1 MRKYFFTIAI
11 LALGL
16 TACNK
21 EIDSPQKTPD
31 VLSSAPVCYLNLPAS
46 FGGDASTKTVTIGE
60 NTATTTFAE
69 TDKVYVVIEHDGVYG
84 IAYDPAE
91 RKCVSMTVTPE
102 ANPASATL
110 SGALKFYY
118 DDGDRNPIALTP
130 AEGDAVYLFYNMMYP
145 DLNPAY
151 LFFNYL
157 YQTGSKDNKV
167 SGFWDYYY
175 GATYHDYGQAQMK
188 IGALDGDDSEGYTMS
203 LVQYDNPDESN
214 VRFQNIGSLFRQ
226 ELSFTDKNGDSV
238 TPQLTRFVV
247 TTAENETI
255 YMYYPLAS
263 SQENRYIRGPVIMEP
278 LELSADG
285 NIYFALMFVDDIK
298 NETLYFTAEDEDRN
312 IYTAS
317 KAAPAGGFENGKYY
331 YGELELTWQ
340 KCLAPTV
347 NGTTAKPIDGVFT
360 LEEDPVNITISGD
373 SEGNQ
378 FKLNKGQGGTITLD
392 NLTATGDIFIYQVD
406 TAPRGDVS
414 LVLKGDNYI
423 YSDTYLGIEL
433 YGGLKLSCTGASATL
448 TVTATIDG
456 FCGIEGSN
464 YKFDTNSNNRGITTE
479 LDVSAQLAA
488 PGFTVT
494 RSARTYNSSQDTYTW
509 TYTVVNHWVDLSQL
523 TDKYVA
529 QDGDWLTGEL
539 SGNYKISIADGA
551 TVTLAGITINGGFS
565 WSTEWAGIT
574 CEGNAT
580 LVLADGTANSVKPF
594 HSDYAAINLH
604 SGKTLT
610 IQGSGSLTADAREN
624 YGDGAGIGGDSSS
637 IYGNIVITGAANV
650 TAYGGNG
657 GAGIGGGGD
666 GGYIDIAGAANVTA
680 YGGYGSA
687 GIGNGSNGI
696 AVNSGDITIRTTGT
710 VKAYGGEGAA
720 GIGSSL
726 ADEVCNTNCGDI
738 LISQGIIVATGGQN
752 AAGIGTGYAIGSAHS
767 TCRNITIE
775 HTVTSVTVT
784 KGAGAS
790 ECIGRSGYHSDC
802 DTVTIDGVENATTS
816 STFLHFNSELSTT
829 TSEND
834 TWTLTHN

>member
-1 MRKYFFTIAI
+1 MRKYFITIAI
-11 LALGL
+11 LALGF

-46 FGGDASTKTVTIGE
+46 FGGDASTKAVTIGE
-60 NTATTTFAE
+60 KSAQTTFAVS
-69 TDKVYVVIEHDGVYG
+69 DKVYVVIEHDGIYA
-84 IAYDPAE
+84 IAYDPGE
-91 RKCVSMTVTPE
+91 KKCVSMTVTPD

-118 DDGDRNPIALTP
+118 DDGDRNPIFLTP
-130 AEGDAVYLFYNMMYP
+130 AEDDAVYLFYNMRLP

-151 LFFNYL
+151 LCFNYL
-157 YQTGSKDNKV
+157 YQIGSKDNKV
-167 SGFWDYYY
+167 LRYWDYYY
-175 GATYHDYGQAQMK
+175 GASYHDYGEAKMK
-188 IGALDGDDSEGYTMS
+188 IKALDGDDNVGYTMS

-214 VRFQNIGSLFRQ
+214 VDFQNVGSLFRQ
-226 ELSFTDKNGDSV
+226 ELTIKDKNGDSV
-238 TPQLTRFVV
+238 TPTLTSFIIS
-247 TTAENETI
+247 TEDDDTI
-255 YMYYPLAS
+255 YMYFPLAS
-263 SQENRYIRGPVIMEP
+263 NQENRYIRGPVIMEP
-278 LELSADG
+278 LELSDDG

-298 NETLYFTAEDEDRN
+298 NETLYFTAEDEDGN
-312 IYTAS
+312 VYTAS
-317 KAAPAGGFENGKYY
+317 KAAPTDGFENGKYY
-331 YGELELTWQ
+331 YGELELTWLRC
-340 KCLAPTV
+340 KAPTV
-347 NGTTAKPIDGVFT
+347 SGTAAKPVNGLYT
-360 LEEDPVNITISGD
+360 LEEDPVNITISGY
-373 SEGNQ
+373 SEDYQ
-378 FKLNKGQGGTITLD
+378 FKLNNGQGGTITLD
-392 NLTATGDIFIYQVD
+392 NLTATGSIFIYQEN

-414 LVLKGDNYI
+414 LVLKGDNSI
-423 YSDTYLGIEL
+423 YADTYLGILL

-448 TVTATIDG
+448 TVTATTDG

-464 YKFDTNSNNRGITTE
+464 YKFDTNSNNKETTTE

-488 PGFTVT
+488 PGFTAT
-494 RSARTYNSSQDTYTW
+494 RSARTYNSSEDKYTW
-509 TYTVVNHWVDLSQL
+509 TYTVVRVMKNLSSL
-523 TDKYVA
+523 TENYEA
-529 QDGDWLTGEL
+529 QNGDWLTGEL
-539 SGNYKISIADGA
+539 QGNYQISIADGA
-551 TVTLAGITINGGFS
+551 TVTLAGVTINGGHS
-565 WSTEWAGIT
+565 LSTKWAGIT
-574 CEGNAT
+574 CEGDAT
-580 LVLADGTANSVKPF
+580 LVLADETTNTVKPF

-624 YGDGAGIGGDSSS
+624 YGYGAGIGGDYRSS
-637 IYGNIVITGAANV
+637 YGNIVITGAANV

-687 GIGNGSNGI
+687 GIGNGSNSI

-726 ADEVCNTNCGDI
+726 ADEGCNTNCGDI

-752 AAGIGTGYAIGSAHS
+752 AAGIGTGYAIGSARS
-767 TCRNITIE
+767 TCCYITIE

-790 ECIGRSGYHSDC
+790 ECIGRSGDHSDC
-802 DTVTIDGVENATTS
+802 NPVTIDGVENATTS

-829 TSEND
+829 TNEND
-834 TWTLTHN
+834 TWTLTHK

>member
-1 MRKYFFTIAI
+1 MRKYFITIAI
-11 LALGL
+11 LALGF

-21 EIDSPQKTPD
+21 EIESPQKTPEQNPD
-31 VLSSAPVCYLNLPAS
+31 VLSSVPVYYFNLPAS
-46 FGGDASTKTVTIGE
+46 FGGDASTKAVTIGE
-60 NTATTTFAE
+60 KSAQTTFAE

-84 IAYDPAE
+84 IAYDPGAG
-91 RKCVSMTVTPE
+91 KCVSMTVTPD

-118 DDGDRNPIALTP
+118 DDGDRNPIALTL

-151 LFFNYL
+151 LYFNYL
-157 YQTGSKDNKV
+157 YQIGSKDQKV
-167 SGFWDYYY
+167 DSYWDYYY
-175 GATYHDYGQAQMK
+175 GASYHDYGQTKMK
-188 IGALDGDDSEGYTMS
+188 IKALDGDDSEGYTMT
-203 LVQYDNPDESN
+203 LVQYDDPDESN
-214 VRFQNIGSLFRQ
+214 VRFENIGSLFRQ

-238 TPQLTRFVV
+238 TPKLTRFVV
-247 TTAENETI
+247 TTAENKTI
-255 YMYYPLAS
+255 YMYNPLAS
-263 SQENRYIRGPVIMEP
+263 TQEDRYIRGPVIMEP
-278 LELSADG
+278 LKLSDDG

-298 NETLYFTAEDEDRN
+298 NETLYFTAEDEDGN
-312 IYTAS
+312 VYTVS
-317 KAAPAGGFENGKYY
+317 KAAPTDGFENGKYY

-340 KCLAPTV
+340 KCIS
-347 NGTTAKPIDGVFT
+347 GTTATPVNGLYT
-360 LEEDPVNITISGD
+360 LEEDPVNITISGY
-373 SEGNQ
+373 SEGYQ
-378 FKLNKGQGGTITLD
+378 FKLKNGQGGTITLD

-414 LVLKGDNYI
+414 LVLKGDNSI
-423 YSDTYLGIEL
+423 YADTYLGIEL

-494 RSARTYNSSQDTYTW
+494 RSARTDNPGGTYTW

-624 YGDGAGIGGDSSS
+624 YGNGAGIGGDSSS

-687 GIGNGSNGI
+687 GIGNGSNSNSI
-696 AVNSGDITIRTTGT
+696 DVNSGDITIRTSGT

-726 ADEVCNTNCGDI
+726 ADEVCNTNCGNI

-775 HTVTSVTVT
+775 YTVTSVTVT

-802 DTVTIDGVENATTS
+802 DPVTIDGVENATTS
-816 STFLHFNSELSTT
+816 STFLHFNSTL
-829 TSEND
+829 ENN
-834 TWTLTHN
+834 TWTLTHK

>member
-46 FGGDASTKTVTIGE
+46 FGGDASTKAVTIGE
-60 NTATTTFAE
+60 NIATTTFAE
-69 TDKVYVVIEHDGVYG
+69 TDKVYVVIKHDGVYG

-91 RKCVSMTVTPE
+91 SKCVSMTVTPD

-118 DDGDRNPIALTP
+118 DDGDRNPIALTL

-151 LFFNYL
+151 LYFNYL
-157 YQTGSKDNKV
+157 YQIGSKDQKV
-167 SGFWDYYY
+167 ASYWDFYY
-175 GATYHDYGQAQMK
+175 GASFHDYGQAKMK
-188 IGALDGDDSEGYTMS
+188 IKALDGDDNVGYTMS

-214 VRFQNIGSLFRQ
+214 VRFENIGSLFRQ

-238 TPQLTRFVV
+238 TPNLTRFVV

-278 LELSADG
+278 LDLSADG

-298 NETLYFTAEDEDRN
+298 NETLYFTAEDEDGN
-312 IYTAS
+312 VYTAS
-317 KAAPAGGFENGKYY
+317 KAAPTDGFENGKYY

-347 NGTTAKPIDGVFT
+347 NGTTAKPIDGVYT
-360 LEEDPVNITISGD
+360 LEEDPVNITISGY
-373 SEGNQ
+373 SEDYQ
-378 FKLNKGQGGTITLD
+378 FKLNNGQGGTITLD
-392 NLTATGDIFIYQVD
+392 NLTATGSIFIYQED

-414 LVLKGDNYI
+414 LVLTGDNSI
-423 YSDTYLGIEL
+423 YADTYLGIEL

-464 YKFDTNSNNRGITTE
+464 YKFDTNSNNKETTTE

-565 WSTEWAGIT
+565 GSTEWAGIT

-624 YGDGAGIGGDSSS
+624 YGSGAGIGGDYSS

-720 GIGSSL
+720 GIGSAL
-726 ADEVCNTNCGDI
+726 ADDVCNTNCGNI

-775 HTVTSVTVT
+775 YTVTSVTVT

-802 DTVTIDGVENATTS
+802 NTVTIDGVENATTS
-816 STFLHFNSELSTT
+816 STFLHFNSKLSTT